1 MGEGFIL
8 SRGFRLPSTIAEK
21 WRRQELQPARHN
33 TAVFGSS
40 ENWVLVL
47 SSSCLFLATLEPKP
61 REWCYTKWVW
71 SLIVTLFQAG
81 SRLCHVDKA
90 SHRNPHSF
98 LKAGTLTWDLWPLL
112 WLNTDYYPLAL
123 FSLPPSFPSCN
134 LCFSINLSISSE
146 YSCLDSIICITS
158 PYCLNSYPVHSDLYS
173 LLLDSVLSVYICFL
187 RSPSTWVW
195 IGIYQFYQF
204 SQRTSF
210 AFIDFSL
217 LFYISLIS
225 FFSVYLGFYFAHIF
239 STSLFS
245 LFFLMW

>member
-1 MGEGFIL
+1 M
-8 SRGFRLPSTIAEK
+8 
-21 WRRQELQPARHN
+21 
-33 TAVFGSS
+33 
-40 ENWVLVL
+40 
-47 SSSCLFLATLEPKP
+47 
-61 REWCYTKWVW
+61 
-71 SLIVTLFQAG
+71 TLFQTG

-90 SHRNPHSF
+90 SHCNPHSF
-98 LKAGTLTWDLWPLL
+98 LKAGSLTSDLWPVL

-173 LLLDSVLSVYICFL
+173 LLLGSVLSVYICFL
-187 RSPSTWVW
+187 CSPSTWVW

-210 AFIDFSL
+210 ALIDFSL

-225 FFSVYLGFYFAHIF
+225 FFFCLLWVLLCSYFSHFLVFSFLFDVITDFFKKCIF
-239 STSLFS
+239 CIIWSP
-245 LFFLMW
+245 